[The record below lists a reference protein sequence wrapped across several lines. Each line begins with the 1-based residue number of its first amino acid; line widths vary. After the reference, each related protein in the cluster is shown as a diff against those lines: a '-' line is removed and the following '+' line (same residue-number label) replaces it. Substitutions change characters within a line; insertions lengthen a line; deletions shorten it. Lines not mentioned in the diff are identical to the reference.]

1 MMLLMMMVMVM
12 MMMVPRPMD
21 NQAMMLVVV
30 VVVISTGESPI
41 PLDQNHAEMEYIPR
55 HRSKN
60 GKLEPALN
68 PHCARLRVSCV
79 VHVTPC
85 LDTESV
91 CHCRVQLAVQ
101 EASWAQAEMGHVT
114 PLASMDATMISHS

>member
-1 MMLLMMMVMVM
+1 MMLLMMMVMM

-21 NQAMMLVVV
+21 NRAMMLVVVV

-41 PLDQNHAEMEYIPR
+41 TLDQNHADMEYIPR

-68 PHCARLRVSCV
+68 PHARLRVSCV

-101 EASWAQAEMGHVT
+101 EASWAQAEIGHVT
-114 PLASMDATMISHS
+114 PLASMNATMISHS